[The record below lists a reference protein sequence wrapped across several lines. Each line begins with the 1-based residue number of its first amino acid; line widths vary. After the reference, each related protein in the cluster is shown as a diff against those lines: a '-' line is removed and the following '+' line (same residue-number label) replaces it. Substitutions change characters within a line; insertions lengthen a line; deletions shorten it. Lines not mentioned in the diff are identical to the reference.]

1 MSKLTNRDIQRIIR
15 QWLKEKPVADSAR
28 DFQVIRQQ
36 VYQLITL
43 FKEIK
48 EYPELKQPGR
58 KPQPIDDG
66 TEGLILESYRTNT
79 LGPPHLEKK
88 IEETYRIH
96 IPHNRIYQVLCS
108 TAWWRLP

>member
-1 MSKLTNRDIQRIIR
+1 VSKLTNRDIQRIIR

-28 DFQVIRQQ
+28 DFQVIRQR

-58 KPQPIDDG
+58 KPQPIDDK
-66 TEGLILESYRTNT
+66 TEELILESFRTT
-79 LGPPHLEKK
+79 RWVPPIWRRRSKK
-88 IEETYRIH
+88 PTGFIFLITGSIRY
-96 IPHNRIYQVLCS
+96 YCS